1 MLVKAGS
8 LAGLWQ
14 PLLPPATSAC
24 TGRSSLA
31 VCQESRIG
39 TASVPPYLRIRAPG
53 GFRGSSGRFVLFSWK
68 MARPCARKS
77 LSQPEGALGFAS
89 GRQNCCFPNP
99 FGQGSPGEGALP
111 KLSQSLSDMLRAQL
125 RWRHVRSPAS
135 RICLEWM
142 PWSSARLFH
151 FSSTSRHDVEPEEVA
166 LLKVPE
172 GVHQRR

>member
-53 GFRGSSGRFVLFSWK
+53 GFRGSSGRFVLFSGRWPG
-68 MARPCARKS
+68 RVLGS
-77 LSQPEGALGFAS
+77 LCHSLKAL
-89 GRQNCCFPNP
+89 
-99 FGQGSPGEGALP
+99 
-111 KLSQSLSDMLRAQL
+111 
-125 RWRHVRSPAS
+125 
-135 RICLEWM
+135 
-142 PWSSARLFH
+142 
-151 FSSTSRHDVEPEEVA
+151 
-166 LLKVPE
+166 
-172 GVHQRR
+172 